1 MLTLCDTFLLSHFL
15 QIATRPSSNENA
27 LALTVRTWRASVE
40 SRYVHKQLQDTK
52 WTELPFIR
60 TIASVSLSSQS
71 TVLHRLVHIGVFFL
85 SGLRVIKCCFFITYV
100 IVYFCREFCSSLWL
114 QLLVKLIKAG
124 GDPAREETSFPLT
137 AQLQAIDVLRVLLPD
152 WSGAAEQQ
160 KEFLC
165 QLVDVLAEHVLLSKP
180 DVILELAHA
189 ENRPAQG
196 DTVKLFC
203 LVFDF

>member
-1 MLTLCDTFLLSHFL
+1 MDGASFYPHHRIRFAKQSVDGPTQVGTHWCFL
-15 QIATRPSSNENA
+15 
-27 LALTVRTWRASVE
+27 RT
-40 SRYVHKQLQDTK
+40 
-52 WTELPFIR
+52 
-60 TIASVSLSSQS
+60 
-71 TVLHRLVHIGVFFL
+71 

-137 AQLQAIDVLRVLLPD
+137 AQLQALDVLRVLLPD
-152 WSGAAEQQ
+152 WSGTVEQQ